1 MTLLL
6 VLGVIAFVLSTDF
19 AHKVLPLE
27 SLPAL
32 ALAGVSLVVLLQT
45 GHLG

>member
-6 VLGVIAFVLSTDF
+6 VLGIVALVLSTDF

-32 ALAGVSLVVLLQT
+32 GLAGVSIVVLFQ
-45 GHLG
+45 LGRLG